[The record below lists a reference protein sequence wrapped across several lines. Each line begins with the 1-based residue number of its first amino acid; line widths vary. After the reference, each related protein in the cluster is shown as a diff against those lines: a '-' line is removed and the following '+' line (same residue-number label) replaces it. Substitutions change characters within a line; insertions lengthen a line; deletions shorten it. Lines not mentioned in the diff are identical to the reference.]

1 MFQNLVSNAL
11 KFRGEA
17 PPVIEVSA
25 DRVGEEW
32 RFSVAD
38 NGIGIEPEH
47 AERIFRMFQR
57 LHTRDEYE
65 GTGIGLSL
73 VQRSVHRHG
82 GSVSVEPR
90 EGGGTVFSF
99 TLPVGNLTARV

>member
-1 MFQNLVSNAL
+1 M
-11 KFRGEA
+11 
-17 PPVIEVSA
+17 
-25 DRVGEEW
+25 
-32 RFSVAD
+32 AD
-38 NGIGIEPEH
+38 NGIGIDPEH

-73 VQRSVHRHG
+73 VQRSVRAPRRLG
-82 GSVSVEPR
+82 GGEPR

-99 TLPVGNLTARV
+99 TLPVGNLAARV